1 MIDATFVLAASIILI
16 ALVFDFINGFH
27 DAANSVATVVSTRV
41 LTPGQA
47 VIWAAFF
54 NFVAAFVFGTGVAQ
68 TVGKSLVDLRIV
80 TPYVVLAGVL
90 GAIVWDVLTWY
101 LGLPTSSSHALM
113 GGYTGAAIARVAH
126 LSGFHHM
133 FDAVLWAGWT
143 KTIVSI
149 FVAPLLGMI
158 VAYFLMIGIHWAFR
172 RSSPTSMDTYF
183 RKLQLLS
190 AAFFSF
196 EHGRNDAQKTM
207 GIITSVLVTSG
218 YLATFKVPLWVI
230 LSAHAAIGLG
240 TMSGGWRIVRT
251 MGTRLTKLKPRGGF
265 CAETGAA
272 ISILVATAVNQPVST
287 THVIAGAIAGV
298 GSVQRLKAV
307 RWGLATNIVWAWILT
322 IPASA
327 GVAWLCYLVIRMLVR
342 GA

>member
-1 MIDATFVLAASIILI
+1 MSPILLLAITIIAISL
-16 ALVFDFINGFH
+16 AFDFINGFH
-27 DAANSVATVVSTRV
+27 DAANSIATVVSTRV
-41 LTPGQA
+41 LSPSQA
-47 VIWAAFF
+47 VVWAAFF
-54 NFVAAFVFGTGVAQ
+54 NFVAAFVFGTGVAE
-68 TVGKSLVDLRIV
+68 TVGKGMVDLGIV
-80 TPYVVLAGVL
+80 TPYVILGGVL
-90 GAIVWDVLTWY
+90 GAIAWDLLTWY
-101 LGLPTSSSHALM
+101 WGLPTSSSHALM
-113 GGYTGAAIARVAH
+113 GGYSGAAIAHVAH
-126 LSGFHHM
+126 LRGARHM
-133 FDAVLWAGWT
+133 FDAVLWVGWT

-149 FVAPLLGMI
+149 FVAPLLGM
-158 VAYFLMIGIHWAFR
+158 ALAWGLMIAVHWAFR
-172 RSSPTSMDTYF
+172 RSSPRDMDVYF
-183 RKLQLLS
+183 RKLQLVS

-218 YLATFKVPLWVI
+218 YLQTFKVPLWVI
-230 LSAHAAIGLG
+230 LSAHAAIAAG

-272 ISILVATAVNQPVST
+272 ISILVATAVKQPVST

-327 GVAWLCYLVIRMLVR
+327 LVAWLCYEVIRVVTSAR
-342 GA
+342 